1 MFKNLLSR
9 IKLFALGTSQW
20 GFVGSLLGF
29 SSTRVVLSRQELE
42 RLYQGWVFIAVSA
55 RAEDVG
61 NIEFQ
66 LFKTTKKGDEEIFD
80 HPLLSLL
87 AGFNPMMTKA
97 EAVGLISAHL
107 DIFGRAYLRILKKK
121 GQTYLMPLMPDE
133 VIPDLD
139 DDGILKKYIYK
150 KQTKSGQTQEINLE
164 IEEVIPFKLPNPL
177 AINSS
182 YSKVQGIYEWIETDY
197 QATHWNKNFF
207 KNFAIPAGL
216 LKPTRP
222 LGEQEKVRLAESFRE
237 MFAGSNNAHKI
248 GVLPHGTD
256 FEKMSDSMKDMDFT
270 NLDVRYQNKILSAF
284 GVPRSRIGITDDV
297 NRANAE
303 ATNYVYALRSI
314 KPQMEKIV
322 DILNVYLV
330 PQFGEGLYLTFKS
343 PVPEDKEAK
352 LKENEQSLKGQPYKT
367 VNEVR
372 EEQGLPKVEGGDVLM
387 TTLQYIELGEPIQQ
401 VKAANNSTA
410 IKRKGFSLVR
420 NKRLDQTEKKEAVKY
435 FAKSVAEA
443 WRKKIE
449 NYASPELDEVD
460 HKQFVRRGTQREK
473 VLVKAVQAVNDKI
486 EKDTIKNL
494 EDIIERVKGN
504 QNIAT
509 KALATDRKALIAV
522 VISGLSSPLT
532 DIASEESKL
541 TQENLGIA
549 GDYVISSGLQKQITS
564 FMKKL
569 GKSYASTT
577 IDEIEKEIKNG
588 LTGGEGIKEIARN
601 LKNNVF
607 DRANSVRANMIARSE
622 VYRFANLG
630 LRDGYSDSGVVKT
643 VRWYTAPDDVCEFCQ
658 SLAGK
663 VVQVNETF
671 FDKGQSVIGLNGGVL
686 NLDYSD
692 TLAGPLHPNC
702 RCYVR
707 PDEIS
712 IL

>member
-87 AGFNPMMTKA
+87 SGFNPLMTKA

-107 DIFGRAYLRILKKK
+107 DIFGRAYLRILKKQS
-121 GQTYLMPLMPDE
+121 QTYLMPLMPDE
-133 VIPDLD
+133 VIPDID
-139 DDGILKKYIYK
+139 DDGILKKYVYK
-150 KQTKSGQTQEINLE
+150 RRTKSGQTKEITLK

-177 AINSS
+177 SIDSS
-182 YSKVQGIYEWIETDY
+182 YSKMQGIYEWIETDY
-197 QATHWNKNFF
+197 QATYWNKNFF

-222 LGEQEKVRLAESFRE
+222 LGEQEKTRLAESFRE

-330 PQFGEGLYLTFKS
+330 PQFGEELYLTFKS

-372 EEQGLPKVEGGDVLM
+372 EEQGLPKVENGDVLM
-387 TTLQYIELGEPIQQ
+387 TTLQYIELGEPIKQ
-401 VKAANNSTA
+401 VKAAENVTIS
-410 IKRKGFSLVR
+410 KRKGFSLVT
-420 NKRLDQTEKKEAVKY
+420 KRLDSGEKKEAVKA
-435 FAKSVAEA
+435 FAKHIAEA
-443 WRKKIE
+443 WSKKVE
-449 NYASPELDEVD
+449 DYASPELDAAD
-460 HKQFVRRGTQREK
+460 HKQFVRRGNQREK
-473 VLVKAVQAVNDKI
+473 AIIKAVQAVNSKI

-494 EDIIERVKGN
+494 EEIIERVKGN
-504 QNIAT
+504 DKIET
-509 KALATDRKALIAV
+509 KALATDRKAFIAV
-522 VISGLSSPLT
+522 VIQGLSSPLT
-532 DIASEESKL
+532 EIASEESKL

-549 GDYVISSGLQKQITS
+549 GNYVISTGLEKQVDR

-588 LTGGEGIKEIARN
+588 LTGGESIKEIARN

-607 DRANSVRANMIARSE
+607 DRANDVRANAIARSE

-643 VRWYTAPDDVCEFCQ
+643 VRWYTAPDDVCEYCQ
-658 SLAGK
+658 GLNGK
-663 VVQVNETF
+663 VIQVDQNF
-671 FDKGQSVIGLNGGVL
+671 FDQGQSVIGVNGGVL
-686 NLDYSD
+686 SLDYSD
-692 TLAGPLHPNC
+692 VLAGPLHPNC

-707 PDEIS
+707 PDQIS